1 MTINITFIFIVK
13 SGRRILWRV
22 SLRVTI
28 HIYMRAQLTL
38 QAKSTSSWDTELM
51 GKERLDYEMSSESK
65 SNIWDKNSWEAHSI
79 SEKIYIE
86 ISWNNQCFLS
96 LTIVAGFLAMSTL
109 GRSAVCFNH
118 PAITERT
125 SEISKSWKT
134 ARSDIPVKGSHHL
147 IKIKAFCHCHNYHWN
162 WHSFI

>member
-28 HIYMRAQLTL
+28 HIYMRAQLSL
-38 QAKSTSSWDTELM
+38 QARSTSSWDTELM

-65 SNIWDKNSWEAHSI
+65 SNIWDKNSWEACSI

-96 LTIVAGFLAMSTL
+96 LTIVAGFLAMSGTGKTCCVFQPSCYHREDL
-109 GRSAVCFNH
+109 WNIQVMEDSQEWYTCEG
-118 PAITERT
+118 IT
-125 SEISKSWKT
+125 SLDKNQSLLSL
-134 ARSDIPVKGSHHL
+134 S
-147 IKIKAFCHCHNYHWN
+147 
-162 WHSFI
+162 